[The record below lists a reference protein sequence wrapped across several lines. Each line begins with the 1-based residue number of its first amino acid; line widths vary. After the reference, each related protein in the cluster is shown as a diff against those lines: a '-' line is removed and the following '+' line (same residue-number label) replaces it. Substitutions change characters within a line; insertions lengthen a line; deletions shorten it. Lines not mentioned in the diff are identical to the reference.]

1 MSTLGIWLGSK
12 SPIKSLS
19 EKIKLIM
26 CSSFGYMFFFFLFG
40 HTSVTLVP
48 KVSMNS
54 SPMEAVKE
62 HFE

>member
-1 MSTLGIWLGSK
+1 MSTLGICLGSK
-12 SPIKSLS
+12 SPIKSLT
-19 EKIKLIM
+19 EKINLIM
-26 CSSFGYMFFFFLFG
+26 CSSFDYMLFFFLFG
-40 HTSVTLVP
+40 HKSVTLVP